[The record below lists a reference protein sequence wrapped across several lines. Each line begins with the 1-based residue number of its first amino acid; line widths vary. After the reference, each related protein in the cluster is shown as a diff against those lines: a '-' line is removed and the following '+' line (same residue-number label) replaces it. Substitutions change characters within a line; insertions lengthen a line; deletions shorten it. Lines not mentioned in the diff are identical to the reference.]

1 MIYKTVTYLENR
13 QDLSA
18 SSRAPSRTAV
28 PVSAV
33 PGSQGAPSP
42 ACWREQ
48 RAHVTSTAEPWTSG
62 SVQESEAM
70 TCLSPR
76 PCSLMLPV
84 EEQPHKETP
93 SRPETEPRSTPFSR
107 EQRYR
112 RTRWCLPVPPL
123 SSGLK
128 KACLLIHSGWPHL
141 AQSWDPTVPNSGI
154 PEPQE
159 LYPFLL
165 RAITTPSTSL
175 NSATRTLSLDF
186 SGNLPGTHSAQP
198 PGSLVLITAPARST
212 STNHTPASKSRF
224 QCEVWR

>member
-1 MIYKTVTYLENR
+1 MDLWICPRVR
-13 QDLSA
+13 SHDLSV
-18 SSRAPSRTAV
+18 TKAV
-28 PVSAV
+28 
-33 PGSQGAPSP
+33 
-42 ACWREQ
+42 
-48 RAHVTSTAEPWTSG
+48 
-62 SVQESEAM
+62 
-70 TCLSPR
+70 
-76 PCSLMLPV
+76 SLMLPV

-112 RTRWCLPVPPL
+112 RARWCLPVPPL

-186 SGNLPGTHSAQP
+186 SGNLPGTQCSATWLSGPDHSPSSQYLHQP
-198 PGSLVLITAPARST
+198 HASLQIQVP
-212 STNHTPASKSRF
+212 
-224 QCEVWR
+224 V